1 MLADILLK
9 VAAMEA
15 REKPDSEWRPRA
27 SLAGPD
33 RCMRQQVYWA
43 SRTPRDREVNDRI
56 WHIFDDG
63 QWQEELMIQWI
74 EKSGYQ
80 IHSRQME
87 VVGWDGEP
95 KILAHVDGVFTD
107 MLGVDRLLE
116 CKGINHFTFQSYWEQ
131 KGYPLDYFTQCALGS
146 RGIQQVNP
154 AAVEIVLL
162 IKNKN
167 TSGYIEYLMH
177 YDSPNDT
184 LTVKRLQRHTG
195 EIADVGLIIKNIC
208 TDAAAKFRA
217 VQAHVKAGT
226 IPDRPFEAGDWHCD
240 YCSWSERC
248 WEGFVQEL
256 ESLAVDVEM
265 EPELED
271 TARYYKQL
279 GAEITEQEKEKDGI
293 RKQLLE
299 AVVGRGIKR
308 GRIGPYAISVSREER
323 ASIKWE
329 DVPLEIIRSLDTYKV
344 KKPVEI
350 LRVTEPK
357 PKKEK
362 AKK

>member
-15 REKPDSEWRPRA
+15 REKPDGEWYPRA

-33 RCMRQQVYWA
+33 RCIRQQVYWHGK
-43 SRTPRDREVNDRI
+43 TPKDKEVNDRI

-74 EKSGYQ
+74 EKSGFQ

-95 KILAHVDGVFTD
+95 KILCHVDGVITD

-116 CKGINHFTFQSYWEQ
+116 CKGLNHFTFQSFWDQ
-131 KGYPLDYFTQCALGS
+131 KAYPLDYFTQCALGS
-146 RGIQQVNP
+146 RGIQQINP

-195 EIADVGLIIKNIC
+195 EIADVSLTITNIC
-208 TDAAAKFRA
+208 ADAAAKFHNI
-217 VQAHVKAGT
+217 QAHVTAGT
-226 IPDRPFEAGDWHCD
+226 IPDRPFEPGDWHCD
-240 YCSWSERC
+240 YCSWATTC
-248 WEGFVQEL
+248 WHGFVGELSSLAEKVEL
-256 ESLAVDVEM
+256 EPEVEDM
-265 EPELED
+265 L
-271 TARYYKQL
+271 RYYNQL
-279 GAEITEQEKEKDGI
+279 GAELKEQEEEKDKI
-293 RKQLLE
+293 RDQIKELLI
-299 AVVGRGIKR
+299 AKGAKR
-308 GRIGPYAISVSREER
+308 GKAGNYTASLIRTEKSSV
-323 ASIKWE
+323 KWD
-329 DVPLEIIRSLDTYKV
+329 DVPLQITRSLDPYRE
-344 KKPVEI
+344 KKPMEQ
-350 LRVTEPK
+350 LRVTESK
-357 PKKEK
+357 PKEK
-362 AKK
+362 KK